1 MAKRVALVSLQQA
14 LRSSILSLFPV
25 TTLTLIT
32 WAFAGSQ
39 SGNTSDPLRA
49 SIWFWLGA
57 HLIPFKLA
65 TASTNVIFNYLPI
78 GALVL
83 PIISIRSSFKRVV
96 AESNNVKA
104 ARTFLSFWYALI
116 TTTAASFVQSENVK
130 PIIYMVPIYAIA
142 ITLLSTI
149 NLNSAV
155 IKPAKYLGHGFL
167 LLFGLGA
174 LTISGLL
181 IKNFEVM
188 RSIATVVQ
196 PGWIGGIILVLLQF
210 LYLPNLISALLAY
223 ISGFGFSIGA
233 GTLVAPLTFHL
244 NGLPALPILAALP
257 NGRLPSALFFM
268 AIPVAILGFNTIR
281 ISRSEVGIKA
291 NLKATWDSL
300 WIFIPLS
307 ILLGYQSGGSF
318 LTQALHPFGIK
329 WWSLVCALLVS
340 QIFVTLFFYLLPT
353 VIRKAFKRNV

>member
-57 HLIPFKLA
+57 HLIPFKLS
-65 TASTNVIFNYLPI
+65 TASTTVVFNYLPI
-78 GALVL
+78 GALAL

-96 AESNNVKA
+96 AESINEKA

-116 TTTAASFVQSENVK
+116 TTTAASFVQSESVK

-149 NLNSAV
+149 NLNSEV
-155 IKPAKYLGHGFL
+155 IKPAKYLGYGFF

-188 RSIATVVQ
+188 KSIATVVQ
-196 PGWIGGIILVLLQF
+196 PGWIGGFILVLLQF
-210 LYLPNLISALLAY
+210 LYLPNLI
-223 ISGFGFSIGA
+223 
-233 GTLVAPLTFHL
+233 
-244 NGLPALPILAALP
+244 AAL
-257 NGRLPSALFFM
+257 
-268 AIPVAILGFNTIR
+268 
-281 ISRSEVGIKA
+281 
-291 NLKATWDSL
+291 
-300 WIFIPLS
+300 
-307 ILLGYQSGGSF
+307 
-318 LTQALHPFGIK
+318 
-329 WWSLVCALLVS
+329 
-340 QIFVTLFFYLLPT
+340 
-353 VIRKAFKRNV
+353 